1 MGSPEVLYGDTL
13 SRLASKFN
21 LEMVA
26 FDACWVDVEV
36 LFLRHFSEQ
45 LAVGRIEGEW
55 RPFNQRPI
63 AQLVC
68 GLVQRTANA
77 IILDFAT

>member
-26 FDACWVDVEV
+26 FDARRFE
-36 LFLRHFSEQ
+36 FKP
-45 LAVGRIEGEW
+45 
-55 RPFNQRPI
+55 RPAYAI
-63 AQLVC
+63 M
-68 GLVQRTANA
+68 TAGIYA
-77 IILDFAT
+77 F